1 MKHAPSPTPPPA
13 DALSPE
19 QWQGLAR
26 LADLVNAASGPFAEP
41 MTGALNRTLGLA
53 NRYDIGDLA
62 EAVLDTAEALHASGL
77 LALLR
82 DNADLLAESIRSLA
96 PLLGALSEKLNG
108 LPLAELK
115 SDLNRL
121 HALMD
126 KADLLGAYATEHF
139 AGPAARWSVDAA
151 DFARR
156 EALGESLQD
165 LLQTLGHLHRNGS
178 LAWLRDIS
186 DYLEVREQRRL
197 LGGLA
202 GQGVSDAASLP
213 DRARKL
219 LQGVQSA
226 MDDAAADAD
235 QLGGVKGLLHLLRD
249 PEVQRGLRALA
260 VLPTYLEGGKT
271 P

>member
-1 MKHAPSPTPPPA
+1 MNQATAPTAPP

-26 LADLVNAASGPFAEP
+26 LADLVNAVSGPFAGP
-41 MTGALNRTLGLA
+41 MTGALDRTLGMA
-53 NRYDIGDLA
+53 NRHDIGDLA
-62 EAVLDTAEALHASGL
+62 EAVLDTAEALRASGL

-82 DNADLLAESIRSLA
+82 DNADLLAQSIRLLV
-96 PLLGALSEKLNG
+96 PLLARLPETLNG
-108 LPLAELK
+108 LPLEELK
-115 SDLNRL
+115 QDVERL
-121 HALMD
+121 HRLMD
-126 KADLLGAYATEHF
+126 KTDLLGEYVAEYF
-139 AGPAARWSVDAA
+139 AGPAVRMSVDAA

-156 EALGESLQD
+156 EALGESLRD

-186 DYLEVREQRRL
+186 DYLEDREQQRL
-197 LGGLA
+197 LGSLA
-202 GQGVSDAASLP
+202 GQGIDGAASLT
-213 DRARKL
+213 ARTHKL
-219 LQGVQSA
+219 LRGVQSA

-249 PEVQRGLRALA
+249 ADVQRGLRALA
-260 VLPTYLEGGKT
+260 VLPAYLEDGNT